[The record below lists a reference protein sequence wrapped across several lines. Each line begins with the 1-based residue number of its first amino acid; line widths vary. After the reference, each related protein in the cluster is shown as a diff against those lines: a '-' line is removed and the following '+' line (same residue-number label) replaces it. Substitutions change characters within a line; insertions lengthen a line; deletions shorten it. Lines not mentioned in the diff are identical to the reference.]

1 MATVSPPM
9 QLGVYTTPHE
19 SGVEIHAILEGSV
32 AEQAGLEAGDIIL
45 EAAGESLAR
54 PADLTGLVRQQRP
67 GTLLPLF
74 IRRDGDEREVLAR
87 FPPRST

>member
-1 MATVSPPM
+1 M